1 MGGESIYGSSFADED
16 LTIPLD
22 SEGLLCMANKG
33 PNTNGSQFFI
43 TLRPCPHLNG
53 KFGFLSCSV
62 CLAYLIRALG
72 KHVVFGRV
80 VKGYDDVIKQLANIS
95 VDEKHRPT
103 TPIVISNC
111 GELELRTSHPFR
123 IYKCILIRVA
133 GKSVK
138 RPRSKDTIQQKDSI
152 RSRSTSPNSKRR
164 SIRPKKSHKLDKP
177 DITTETEEEYDAR
190 LEREEKERLEAQR
203 REALQRIKAKCEQ
216 DSQSTDG
223 IRFKG
228 KGNLFFSRQFEVYT

>member
-1 MGGESIYGSSFADED
+1 MLRCSNFSLFQASAHSALGRRDYLPQEAHFITRNLFYTDASKTSCCKAEVCAHPHSTLSFPSNFTHQDFLKGNGMGGESIYGSSFSDED

-80 VKGYDDVIKQLANIS
+80 VKGYDDVIKQLVNIS

-111 GELELRTSHPFR
+111 GELELRTLHPFAY
-123 IYKCILIRVA
+123 INA
-133 GKSVK
+133 
-138 RPRSKDTIQQKDSI
+138 
-152 RSRSTSPNSKRR
+152 
-164 SIRPKKSHKLDKP
+164 
-177 DITTETEEEYDAR
+177 
-190 LEREEKERLEAQR
+190 
-203 REALQRIKAKCEQ
+203 
-216 DSQSTDG
+216 
-223 IRFKG
+223 F
-228 KGNLFFSRQFEVYT
+228 